1 MSWLKILSFILFVI
15 GGLTLFRG
23 TDLDLSNLKTW
34 VIALSLCLSGFLVAL
49 DINLNDT
56 LKEIVT
62 ERAEQNKDE

>member
-15 GGLTLFRG
+15 GGLTLFIG

-34 VIALSLCLSGFLVAL
+34 VIDLSLCLSGFLAAL

-56 LKEIVT
+56 IKEIVT